1 MFPPGPRHGDNAL
14 CVTLLQI
21 ICPFCVRAINQDMIG
36 TNRSVTA
43 ISDHHDIV
51 NVLTRQPPNFQ
62 QFPTVTLV
70 GGASKLRGSE
80 KNELSLSFIFSPG
93 TMERCN
99 NDQYL
104 ATLCVVTA
112 GPEDVT

>member
-1 MFPPGPRHGDNAL
+1 M
-14 CVTLLQI
+14 
-21 ICPFCVRAINQDMIG
+21 
-36 TNRSVTA
+36 
-43 ISDHHDIV
+43 
-51 NVLTRQPPNFQ
+51 
-62 QFPTVTLV
+62 LV
-70 GGASKLRGSE
+70 GGAGAARDLE
-80 KNELSLSFIFSPG
+80 KKELSLSFISGPG

>member
-1 MFPPGPRHGDNAL
+1 ML
-14 CVTLLQI
+14 CVTQI
-21 ICPFCVRAINQDMIG
+21 ICPFSVRAINQDMIG

-43 ISDHHDIV
+43 ISDHPDTV
-51 NVLTRQPPNFQ
+51 NVLTRQPPNSNSH
-62 QFPTVTLV
+62 
-70 GGASKLRGSE
+70 ASGWSRDLE
-80 KNELSLSFIFSPG
+80 KKELSLSFISGPG